1 MESEAE
7 ANTVIPLQSHDVQS
21 DAESTTRVN
30 PPLDIGFFTPTKS
43 TSIPTCDSFYT
54 PDCDESIT
62 PTIGMYFSDV
72 NTAKEF
78 YEVYAHHVGFSVR
91 VGQHKSSNGVM
102 THKRFMYAKESFREE
117 KTGNIISEHGTKRRR
132 ERKITRCGC
141 GAKIAIKHTTD
152 GRYIVTVFEQVH
164 NHVLVSPSKQQF
176 IRSNRKVSC
185 KAQSTLFNCH
195 SACIGTSAAYRLLCV
210 GLGGFQ
216 HAGCTKKDLQN
227 FHRTLRCHIKSSD
240 AQMFIDQLGRK
251 NLANP
256 GFYFD
261 YVIDDKGRLVHV
273 FWADATSRNNYKH
286 FGNLV
291 SFDSTYST
299 NEYNMIFAPF
309 TGVNHHK
316 GSILFGAAF
325 LHDEKV
331 ASFVWLFQTFLK
343 AMEGVEPTLMITDEC
358 ASMISA
364 LHTVFPTT
372 THRLCMWHIMKKV
385 GEKVSPDLKSNEYF
399 HDHLNLVVWASETPS
414 EFEER
419 WSHVIEEFGLEE
431 NEWFTK
437 RFELRESWI
446 PAYFNDIALSG
457 LLRTTS
463 RSESANA
470 FFSRIIGYKH
480 AFVEFW
486 LRFETALEEQRHK
499 ELEDDNVSLHT
510 SPPLKT
516 SWGLEKHG
524 SIVFTHEVFT
534 EFQKELLADRE
545 HNTR

>member
-102 THKRFMYAKESFREE
+102 THKRFMYAKEGFREE
-117 KTGNIISEHGTKRRR
+117 
-132 ERKITRCGC
+132 
-141 GAKIAIKHTTD
+141 
-152 GRYIVTVFEQVH
+152 
-164 NHVLVSPSKQQF
+164 
-176 IRSNRKVSC
+176 
-185 KAQSTLFNCH
+185 
-195 SACIGTSAAYRLLCV
+195 
-210 GLGGFQ
+210 
-216 HAGCTKKDLQN
+216 
-227 FHRTLRCHIKSSD
+227 
-240 AQMFIDQLGRK
+240 
-251 NLANP
+251 
-256 GFYFD
+256 
-261 YVIDDKGRLVHV
+261 
-273 FWADATSRNNYKH
+273 
-286 FGNLV
+286 
-291 SFDSTYST
+291 
-299 NEYNMIFAPF
+299 